1 MLLLAVEVLAVQK
14 KAKMEL
20 FELNDSEYFSNK
32 KSLMVNSAKWA
43 EKSGIN

>member
-14 KAKMEL
+14 KAKMEP